1 MKYCTI
7 SCFIMWKNKTWG
19 KLLLSL
25 DKRVGLVWKC
35 FCSWQYF
42 TIFKIFFGCKGSEI
56 QRIPSLSK
64 PTGMPWIVMESFESL
79 ILQTQKILFMVKY
92 YQKQKHYHTRPTLL
106 SKDNN
111 AFPQVLFFYIMKQEM
126 VQYFIIFNTKRQKIT
141 LTYWTVFS
149 SLRKEI
155 L

>member
-1 MKYCTI
+1 MRCTKHI
-7 SCFIMWKNKTWG
+7 VSVQCSCILYAKMLVHNYTLKVPSKAY
-19 KLLLSL
+19 LLAL
-25 DKRVGLVWKC
+25 
-35 FCSWQYF
+35 
-42 TIFKIFFGCKGSEI
+42 
-56 QRIPSLSK
+56 
-64 PTGMPWIVMESFESL
+64 IVMESFESL